1 MKRVYFINKKT
12 NEAKKC
18 RVGNIGA
25 LVFAITHDVNEMNDA
40 IRWCNT
46 HKVGD
51 KFDKNLYSIEIISE

>member
-1 MKRVYFINKKT
+1 MKRVYFTNKKT
-12 NEAKKC
+12 NATNDC
-18 RVGNIGA
+18 RVGNIGE
-25 LVFAITHDVNEMNDA
+25 LIFAITHDVNEMNDA